1 MEVVDDEPRLKYE
14 SSVNRRGVVGKQRSE
29 HLLTIDRSTG
39 MITTVLN
46 KFHEQITSSFNCPPI
61 NMLTAVS
68 SMAGATM
75 DCTHDV

>member
-29 HLLTIDRSTG
+29 HLLTI
-39 MITTVLN
+39 VLN
-46 KFHEQITSSFNCPPI
+46 KFHEQIKSSFNCPPI